1 MRKVFLTT
9 KLQQEFER
17 KGYVVLPLLS
27 AEEVSFV
34 LSELQLMKPDDNFN
48 PDRPP
53 GQPSYHLTD
62 ADTNVEYKRTAKK
75 IIASVL
81 APHIERVF
89 DNYKIMGANFII
101 KPPSKGRFPVHH
113 DWTFVADPENYT
125 SLTLWC
131 PLVDTDESNGTL
143 QVVESS
149 HNIVSDIAPS
159 TVDFYCKNIESA
171 IVEKYSIPLDIKA
184 DECVIFDRG
193 LLHHSD
199 INRTAYPRYVMQ
211 AIVIPTEIPPVFY
224 YFDKIVPEKGFEIF
238 QMEPDFFIFQDRS
251 KKPINL
257 KSLGFIENRNKFL
270 TEEEF
275 IDKMRQKKGKFSA
288 KEKPFLN
295 LSSLNYEL
303 ERNGYVVINFLS
315 EGEVQNFIKF
325 NRENP
330 PPNDI
335 VSSGISFSTSTSELS
350 YRRAITQK
358 VREIFS
364 SKLVNILPEYRV
376 LLCNFVRKKP
386 DELYSEM
393 PLHQDPSLIDEESL
407 ISYGVWC
414 PLVDDEFYD
423 RYIVGQK
430 PEGVKSL
437 GIFDYEIET
446 LTPEILRE
454 KLGKK
459 TSYPKLPLSTN
470 TSINFNPQ
478 FLEKLPPSPQKIAI
492 LATNEYEGIFRNGGI
507 GTYYQTLSEKLAAEG
522 WYVVLLLCQSQERF
536 GGDSHIPALKH
547 IFSTSECFDV
557 LNLQPMHLAILSQF
571 KEWECVDYE
580 NYCALFFAQ
589 AIASAFSRSFIYIEF
604 PETLGLGYRTI
615 QAKRAGVLGKNCF
628 TAVTLHSGQEWLHE
642 AHGKYALPIPSWYWQ
657 TSHYEQS
664 AFEQADLAFFPS
676 YFLKAK
682 VESYGWKTNHAL
694 HLPYF
699 IPEIEPLLEKSE
711 LLRGDL
717 RLELNPNRIPLIFF
731 GRLEERKGLI
741 TFLEAIQL
749 LDTDIPQKI
758 EIIFIGKTVQLQ
770 VEELKHLDSEQYIR
784 QQLGDSY
791 FYHIFSDLYSQEAIQ
806 FISQLNHPIVCL
818 TSHQENFPNAA
829 LEMGQ
834 LPVNLVV
841 SDTGGFREA
850 LNLIERKQGIQW
862 FTPSDA
868 RSLMQSLKIAIS
880 TYSETPST
888 PSKDS
893 IYKTNQ
899 LLLYRRLKYL
909 NRVIRKSKVINS
921 DSRKGQPSSQSLQ
934 RLAELERLQDYL
946 SEVDKELFPIA
957 SDKLSMLSF
966 EERSYLQNYT
976 KYEYTGSGEIVDL
989 GCWLGSSTIPL
1000 AIGLNDNSKVD
1011 SKEERIHAYDIFIWQ
1026 PYMNKHLTDTSLEGK
1041 YKDGDSFVEEFIE
1054 RIHPWNHLI
1063 QVYPGDINRIGWDKH
1078 PIEFLFIDAM
1088 KSWELA
1094 NSILRNFFPSL
1105 IPGLSLVVHQD
1116 FANFYQVWI
1125 HLIMYRLR
1133 DYIVL
1138 LEEHPFLYSSKVF
1151 RYIKAI
1157 PEELLQNSYSL
1168 ASFSEK
1174 EAEAAFDYS
1183 LAITPKKMKPNV
1195 AAAKVMY
1202 FIQVG
1207 NVERAKLELSQARAK
1222 YNRSEWWELVDVEEW
1237 LERADWFKQYR

>member
-1 MRKVFLTT
+1 M
-9 KLQQEFER
+9 
-17 KGYVVLPLLS
+17 S
-27 AEEVSFV
+27 
-34 LSELQLMKPDDNFN
+34 
-48 PDRPP
+48 
-53 GQPSYHLTD
+53 
-62 ADTNVEYKRTAKK
+62 
-75 IIASVL
+75 
-81 APHIERVF
+81 
-89 DNYKIMGANFII
+89 
-101 KPPSKGRFPVHH
+101 
-113 DWTFVADPENYT
+113 
-125 SLTLWC
+125 
-131 PLVDTDESNGTL
+131 
-143 QVVESS
+143 
-149 HNIVSDIAPS
+149 
-159 TVDFYCKNIESA
+159 
-171 IVEKYSIPLDIKA
+171 
-184 DECVIFDRG
+184 
-193 LLHHSD
+193 
-199 INRTAYPRYVMQ
+199 
-211 AIVIPTEIPPVFY
+211 
-224 YFDKIVPEKGFEIF
+224 
-238 QMEPDFFIFQDRS
+238 
-251 KKPINL
+251 
-257 KSLGFIENRNKFL
+257 
-270 TEEEF
+270 
-275 IDKMRQKKGKFSA
+275 
-288 KEKPFLN
+288 
-295 LSSLNYEL
+295 
-303 ERNGYVVINFLS
+303 
-315 EGEVQNFIKF
+315 
-325 NRENP
+325 
-330 PPNDI
+330 
-335 VSSGISFSTSTSELS
+335 
-350 YRRAITQK
+350 
-358 VREIFS
+358 
-364 SKLVNILPEYRV
+364 
-376 LLCNFVRKKP
+376 
-386 DELYSEM
+386 
-393 PLHQDPSLIDEESL
+393 LHQDPPLINNTLLKTFGVWVPLIDVKEQNGCLQVVKRSHLLNSKNRPFISIKEFKCSREVLTSVQQNYLTSIPMKAGQALIYDKRLFHGSPPNSTAVERVAAICSLVPENISTHFCYRESPNSDQ
-407 ISYGVWC
+407 IEIFE
-414 PLVDDEFYD
+414 VDDEFYNT
-423 RYIVGQK
+423 YIGEK

-437 GIFDYEIET
+437 GISDYEIEP
-446 LTPEILRE
+446 LTPEILIE

-507 GTYYQTLSEKLAAEG
+507 GTYYQTLSQKLAAEG
-522 WYVVLLLCQSQERF
+522 WYVVLLLCQSQQKF

-571 KEWECVDYE
+571 KEWEWVDYE

-604 PETLGLGYRTI
+604 PETLGLGYCTI
-615 QAKRAGVLGKNCF
+615 QAKRAGVLGKNCSI
-628 TAVTLHSGQEWLHE
+628 AVTLHSGQEWLYE
-642 AHGKYALPIPSWYWQ
+642 AHGKYASPVESWYLQ

-699 IPEIEPLLEKSE
+699 IPEIEPLLEKPE
-711 LLRGDL
+711 PLRGDL
-717 RLELNPNRIPLIFF
+717 RLELNPHGIPIIFF
-731 GRLEERKGLI
+731 GRLEERKGLMMFI
-741 TFLEAIQL
+741 EAIKL
-749 LDTDIPQKI
+749 LDTDITQKI
-758 EIIFIGKTVQLQ
+758 QIIFVGKTVQLQ

-784 QQLGDSY
+784 QQLDNNYSY
-791 FYHIFSDLYSQEAIQ
+791 SIISDLYSQEAIG
-806 FISQLNHPIVCL
+806 FINQLNHPIVCL

-850 LNLIERKQGIQW
+850 LNLIERKQGIHW

-880 TYSETPST
+880 TYSETPSI
-888 PSKDS
+888 PSQDS

-899 LLLYRRLKYL
+899 LLLLRRLKYL
-909 NRVIRKSKVINS
+909 NLVIRQSKIINS
-921 DSRKGQPSSQSLQ
+921 NSRNGQPSSQSLQ
-934 RLAELERLQDYL
+934 RLVELEKPQDYL

-1000 AIGLNDNSKVD
+1000 AMGLNDNSKVD
-1011 SKEERIHAYDIFIWQ
+1011 SKEERIHAYDIFVWE
-1026 PYMNKHLTDTSLEGK
+1026 PYMNKHLNDTSLEGK
-1041 YKDGDSFVEEFIE
+1041 YQDGDSFVEEFIE

-1063 QVYPGDINRIGWDKH
+1063 QVYPGDLNRIGWDKH

-1116 FANFYQVWI
+1116 FAHFYEVWI

-1133 DYIVL
+1133 DYLVP
-1138 LEEHPFLYSSKVF
+1138 LEDHPFLYSSKVF

-1157 PEELLQNSYSL
+1157 PEELLQNFYSL
-1168 ASFSEK
+1168 ASFSEE

-1183 LAITPKKMKPNV
+1183 LAITPKRMKSNV
-1195 AAAKVMY
+1195 AAVKVMY

-1222 YNRSEWWELVDVEEW
+1222 YERSEWSDLVDVEEW
-1237 LERADWFKQYR
+1237 LERANWFKQYR